1 MYNKNRIEYDA
12 LKNRI
17 NREKHGVV
25 FSDVENVFTDPL
37 ALTTEDRENTEQR
50 WITLGM
56 DGLGRIVVV
65 VYTWR
70 GHVIRI
76 ISARR
81 ASCSER
87 RRYEER
93 P

>member
-1 MYNKNRIEYDA
+1 MYNSRRIEYDP

-17 NREKHGVV
+17 NWEKHGVV

-37 ALTTEDRENTEQR
+37 ALTTEDREHAEQR

-70 GHVIRI
+70 GNVIRI
-76 ISARR
+76 VSARR

-93 P
+93 L